1 MLFTKDDIKNNLTI
15 EQIADLV
22 AELGGEP
29 IRNNGLLMCRTICH
43 GGSSHKLYYYDNTKL
58 FRCYTD
64 CPEPSFDVFELLIKV
79 HALDNETWT
88 LYNAMSFVANFFA
101 LNFDD
106 DFTSQREKL
115 QDWQLM
121 SKWQKNS
128 EVLDMKK
135 TVELQVFDNKILQ
148 NLPHVKFR
156 PWLAEG
162 ISYEICESRGICYDP
177 LAHGIVIP
185 HYDIDGNLI
194 GIRERTLIK
203 ENEKDGKYKPAFLNG
218 KLYNHPLSFNLYNLN
233 FSKENIKTIKKA
245 VVFESEKSCLK
256 MASFFGTENDISV
269 ACCGSNFINYQFQL
283 LNNLGVSEIIVAFD
297 RQYQQIGS
305 EEWKRWTHKL
315 TDIHKKYGK
324 YTQISFLF
332 DKGYTLPYKA
342 APIDL
347 GPEVFLQL
355 YNNRI
360 FI

>member
-1 MLFTKDDIKNNLTI
+1 M
-15 EQIADLV
+15 
-22 AELGGEP
+22 
-29 IRNNGLLMCRTICH
+29 
-43 GGSSHKLYYYDNTKL
+43 
-58 FRCYTD
+58 
-64 CPEPSFDVFELLIKV
+64 
-79 HALDNETWT
+79 
-88 LYNAMSFVANFFA
+88 
-101 LNFDD
+101 
-106 DFTSQREKL
+106 
-115 QDWQLM
+115 
-121 SKWQKNS
+121 
-128 EVLDMKK
+128 
-135 TVELQVFDNKILQ
+135 
-148 NLPHVKFR
+148 
-156 PWLAEG
+156 
-162 ISYEICESRGICYDP
+162 
-177 LAHGIVIP
+177 
-185 HYDIDGNLI
+185 
-194 GIRERTLIK
+194 
-203 ENEKDGKYKPAFLNG
+203 NG